1 MKTARLL
8 ALCLVCTGVSAPVTA
23 ADYSD
28 PTWPCIQR
36 KVGALSIGLMWPA
49 PVEEDPQLDPAV
61 RAAADEL
68 ADTLALRRIDLE
80 TAQGLVDD
88 FAAAQEADD
97 RLMGYVF
104 SEVFKTLNTRRS
116 ALIEG
121 IGDFSLSQ
129 IARSERIDESRI
141 KMDEL
146 MAADEPDFDEVD
158 RLEEQLD
165 WEERIYTDRQRSLTY
180 VCETPVLLEQRL
192 YSLAQMLNG
201 AARD

>member
-1 MKTARLL
+1 M
-8 ALCLVCTGVSAPVTA
+8 
-23 ADYSD
+23 
-28 PTWPCIQR
+28 
-36 KVGALSIGLMWPA
+36 
-49 PVEEDPQLDPAV
+49 PQLDPAV

-129 IARSERIDESRI
+129 IARSERIDEARI

-165 WEERIYTDRQRSLTY
+165 WEERIYSDLQRSLTY